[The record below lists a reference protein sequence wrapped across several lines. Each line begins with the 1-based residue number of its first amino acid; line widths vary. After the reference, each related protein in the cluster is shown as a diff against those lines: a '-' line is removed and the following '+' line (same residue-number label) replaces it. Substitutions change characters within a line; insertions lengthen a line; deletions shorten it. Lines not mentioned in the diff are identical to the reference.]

1 MLNCTKLFHLE
12 VLFMR
17 MRDLLLGFSTGIAAG
32 FVIREVAYR
41 IDPMKPAELVL
52 HGIKQSFK
60 AEGPIDGSWIYM
72 KTEPFKRQ
80 MISTDVYRG
89 GISRVREGEIEQFEF
104 FADAR
109 TGTVVDLI
117 KL

>member
-1 MLNCTKLFHLE
+1 M
-12 VLFMR
+12 VLLGGYLMR
-17 MRDLLLGFSTGIAAG
+17 TRDLLLGFSTGIAAG
-32 FVIREVAYR
+32 FLIREAAHR
-41 IDPMKPAELVL
+41 IDPTKPAELVL

-80 MISTDVYRG
+80 AISTDVYRG
-89 GISRVREGEIEQFEF
+89 GISRVLDGEIEQFEF

-109 TGTVVDLI
+109 TGTVVELI
-117 KL
+117 KI

>member
-1 MLNCTKLFHLE
+1 MKTK
-12 VLFMR
+12 
-17 MRDLLLGFSTGIAAG
+17 DLMIGFSAGIAAG
-32 FVIREVAYR
+32 FLIREVAHR
-41 IDPMKPAELVL
+41 IEPTKPAELVL
-52 HGIKQSFK
+52 HGIKESFK
-60 AEGPIDGSWIYM
+60 SEGLIDGSWIYM
-72 KTEPFKRQ
+72 KTEPFTRQ
-80 MISTDVYRG
+80 AISSDVYRG